1 MPCSQHRSPRN
12 RKIHFRNAAYYP
24 QAAWKGTP
32 KKKSWSI
39 VVLPS
44 GQYVQYVVRDKV
56 ELETIFRGLANNWRE
71 ATGNYS
77 LNMRRYAHQT
87 YQVLMHALGKEDVK
101 DAITLILRELQ
112 QRPDAWFEALK
123 VLTKT
128 NPAIECKTFDEAVK
142 AWLDWGK
149 QKKYIT

>member
-1 MPCSQHRSPRN
+1 
-12 RKIHFRNAAYYP
+12 
-24 QAAWKGTP
+24 
-32 KKKSWSI
+32 
-39 VVLPS
+39 
-44 GQYVQYVVRDKV
+44 
-56 ELETIFRGLANNWRE
+56 
-71 ATGNYS
+71 
-77 LNMRRYAHQT
+77 
-87 YQVLMHALGKEDVK
+87 MHALGKEDVK